1 MQHQPLLKITF
12 IQGLQEVV
20 LSEISTCT
28 PLKGKIFLIER
39 NDDSLFFNLGSGLA
53 DSTQDADT
61 YGSDTY
67 IESDF
72 ESEISAEIYVGLL
85 SLKSVVN
92 VFLVQRGEK
101 LHPLHINNHKSILG
115 DMIETVLLLE
125 KSRAEKNSAES
136 SVKKKSTPKAKSA
149 FKTFKLRCA
158 GSDSPEVQS
167 IQRYISETFKLQA
180 IDEFS
185 RASTNATTDTETSGP
200 NSGSNTGVDLD
211 MYIHKPDA
219 LWEVGVRLTPRPLSV
234 RDYKIEHIKGGI
246 NPTVA
251 YAMNTFAFSHMFS
264 QTKITPLQ
272 LDFSYLNICS
282 GSATL
287 LIEAYF
293 QMVRLQSAEAFAGV
307 SGHFLGFDI
316 DKKTNSQ
323 AIHNIQNA
331 GLIRDIQIKTADLLD
346 KPDFADKGR
355 KEDEKGEV
363 RGSAKFATFDIITS
377 DLPFGMQIGK
387 GDDLDKLYKTFV
399 EYTTEK
405 LKENGVLVVYT
416 TEADT
421 FGKALR
427 GSAFTIDKT
436 VSLKLTTSVG
446 SIIQPKIF
454 VCNKKAN

>member
-1 MQHQPLLKITF
+1 MEQLKITF

-20 LSEISTCT
+20 INEISKCDS
-28 PLKGKIFLIER
+28 LRGKIFLIER
-39 NDDSLFFNLGSGLA
+39 NDDSLFFNIGIGSEV
-53 DSTQDADT
+53 DT
-61 YGSDTY
+61 
-67 IESDF
+67 EEV
-72 ESEISAEIYVGLL
+72 ESENVEISIEIYAGLL
-85 SLKSVVN
+85 SLKSIVN

-115 DMIETVLLLE
+115 DMIETVLSLE
-125 KSRAEKNSAES
+125 KEHTI
-136 SVKKKSTPKAKSA
+136 KKSSKNKSKEKSD

-158 GSDSPEVQS
+158 GSDSSEVQS
-167 IQRYISETFKLQA
+167 IQRYVSETFKLNAVNA
-180 IDEFS
+180 INH
-185 RASTNATTDTETSGP
+185 ADTETSG
-200 NSGSNTGVDLD
+200 STTGVDLD

-251 YAMNTFAFSHMFS
+251 RAMNTFAFSQTIL
-264 QTKITPLQ
+264 QTKQKESPSLNQ
-272 LDFSYLNICS
+272 VNNNPRWADFSYLNICS

-287 LIEAYF
+287 LIEAH
-293 QMVRLQSAEAFAGV
+293 LQSTTTNTGM

-323 AIHNIQNA
+323 AIRNIQNA

-346 KPDFADKGR
+346 KPDFS
-355 KEDEKGEV
+355 DEG
-363 RGSAKFATFDIITS
+363 AKFDMFDVITS
-377 DLPFGMQIGK
+377 DLPFGMQVGK

-399 EYTTEK
+399 EYATEK
-405 LKENGVLVVYT
+405 LKEDGVLVVYT
-416 TEADT
+416 TEVET

-427 GSAFTIDKT
+427 GSALTIDKT
-436 VSLKLTTSVG
+436 ISLKLTTSVG

-454 VCNKKAN
+454 VCTKKEN

>member
-1 MQHQPLLKITF
+1 MEQLKITF
-12 IQGLQEVV
+12 IQGLQGVV
-20 LSEISTCT
+20 LDEISKCDA
-28 PLKGKIFLIER
+28 LRGKIFLIER
-39 NDDSLFFNLGSGLA
+39 NDDSLFFNFDMMSE
-53 DSTQDADT
+53 ADT
-61 YGSDTY
+61 EEV
-67 IESDF
+67 ESDIT
-72 ESEISAEIYVGLL
+72 EDTDEEISTIDVEIYAGLL

-115 DMIETVLLLE
+115 DMIETVLSLE
-125 KSRAEKNSAES
+125 KEK
-136 SVKKKSTPKAKSA
+136 SVSKEKSA

-180 IDEFS
+180 LQVT
-185 RASTNATTDTETSGP
+185 STAGSVINAEAANLSL
-200 NSGSNTGVDLD
+200 GVDLD
-211 MYIHKPDA
+211 MYIHRPDA

-251 YAMNTFAFSHMFS
+251 YTMNAFAFSHLLS
-264 QTKITPLQ
+264 HTPSPSSSHPLGQDTKVN
-272 LDFSYLNICS
+272 FSYLNICS

-287 LIEAYF
+287 LIEA
-293 QMVRLQSAEAFAGV
+293 RLQIASLQSTATSADI

-346 KPDFADKGR
+346 KPDFDDKGG
-355 KEDEKGEV
+355 KEVTQEGASEV
-363 RGSAKFATFDIITS
+363 KKESGKFDIITS
-377 DLPFGMQIGK
+377 DLPFGMQVGK
-387 GDDLDKLYKTFV
+387 NDDLDKLYKTFV
-399 EYTTEK
+399 EYSTDK
-405 LKENGVLVVYT
+405 LKEDGVLVVYT
-416 TEADT
+416 TEVDT

-454 VCNKKAN
+454 VCSRK

>member
-1 MQHQPLLKITF
+1 MEQLKITF
-12 IQGLQEVV
+12 ISGLQEVV
-20 LSEISTCT
+20 LGEISKCT
-28 PLKGKIFLIER
+28 PLKGKIFLSER
-39 NDDSLFFNLGSGLA
+39 NDDSLFFNFDMS
-53 DSTQDADT
+53 
-61 YGSDTY
+61 
-67 IESDF
+67 IESDID
-72 ESEISAEIYVGLL
+72 ENISDIGEEISTIDTEIYAGLL
-85 SLKSVVN
+85 SLKSVMN

-115 DMIETVLLLE
+115 DMVETVLRLE
-125 KSRAEKNSAES
+125 KEKMASKE
-136 SVKKKSTPKAKSA
+136 KSA

-180 IDEFS
+180 IQI
-185 RASTNATTDTETSGP
+185 AGT
-200 NSGSNTGVDLD
+200 NSGIASAEAGNLSLGVDLD
-211 MYIHKPDA
+211 MYIHRPDA

-251 YAMNTFAFSHMFS
+251 YAMNTMAFSHIL
-264 QTKITPLQ
+264 TRTPSLSSPHP
-272 LDFSYLNICS
+272 LDHNTHANLSYLNICS

-287 LIEAYF
+287 LIEA
-293 QMVRLQSAEAFAGV
+293 RLQFATADASM

-346 KPDFADKGR
+346 KPNFGNERAL
-355 KEDEKGEV
+355 
-363 RGSAKFATFDIITS
+363 FDVITS
-377 DLPFGMQIGK
+377 DLPFGMQVGK
-387 GDDLDKLYKTFV
+387 GDDLDKLYKTLV
-399 EYTTEK
+399 EYATEK
-405 LKENGVLVVYT
+405 LKEDGVLVVYT
-416 TEADT
+416 TEVET
-421 FGKALR
+421 LGKALR
-427 GSAFTIDKT
+427 GSAFTIEKA

-454 VCNKKAN
+454 VCSKKAD

>member
-1 MQHQPLLKITF
+1 MEQLKITF

-20 LSEISTCT
+20 LGEISKCV
-28 PLKGKIFLIER
+28 PLKGKIFLSER
-39 NDDSLFFNLGSGLA
+39 NDDSLFFNFDMS
-53 DSTQDADT
+53 
-61 YGSDTY
+61 
-67 IESDF
+67 IESDID
-72 ESEISAEIYVGLL
+72 ENISDIGEEISTIDAEIYAGLL
-85 SLKSVVN
+85 SLKSVMN

-101 LHPLHINNHKSILG
+101 LHPLQINNHKSILG
-115 DMIETVLLLE
+115 DMVETVLSLE
-125 KSRAEKNSAES
+125 KEKTASKE
-136 SVKKKSTPKAKSA
+136 KSA

-180 IDEFS
+180 GQI
-185 RASTNATTDTETSGP
+185 TGT
-200 NSGSNTGVDLD
+200 NSGTASVEAGNLSLGVDLD
-211 MYIHKPDA
+211 MYIHRPDA

-251 YAMNTFAFSHMFS
+251 YAMNTMAFSH
-264 QTKITPLQ
+264 TVTRTPSLSSLHP
-272 LDFSYLNICS
+272 LDHNTHANLSYLNICS

-287 LIEAYF
+287 LIEAH
-293 QMVRLQSAEAFAGV
+293 LQSATVDASM

-346 KPDFADKGR
+346 KPNFGNERAL
-355 KEDEKGEV
+355 
-363 RGSAKFATFDIITS
+363 FDVITS
-377 DLPFGMQIGK
+377 DLPFGMQVGK

-399 EYTTEK
+399 EYATEK
-405 LKENGVLVVYT
+405 LKEDGVLVVYT
-416 TEADT
+416 TEVET

-427 GSAFTIDKT
+427 GSAFIIEKT

-454 VCNKKAN
+454 VCSKKAD

>member
-1 MQHQPLLKITF
+1 MEQLKITF
-12 IQGLQEVV
+12 ISGLQEIV
-20 LSEISTCT
+20 LGEISKCT

-39 NDDSLFFNLGSGLA
+39 NDDSLFFNFDMSE
-53 DSTQDADT
+53 DSDADENI
-61 YGSDTY
+61 GD
-67 IESDF
+67 IGE
-72 ESEISAEIYVGLL
+72 EISTIDAEIYAGLL
-85 SLKSVVN
+85 SLKSVMN

-115 DMIETVLLLE
+115 DMIETVLRLE
-125 KSRAEKNSAES
+125 KEKYAPN
-136 SVKKKSTPKAKSA
+136 KKSA

-158 GSDSPEVQS
+158 GSDSPEAQA
-167 IQRYISETFKLQA
+167 IQKYISETFKLQA
-180 IDEFS
+180 VQTANTVSSVI
-185 RASTNATTDTETSGP
+185 NTEAGNLSL
-200 NSGSNTGVDLD
+200 GVDLD
-211 MYIHKPDA
+211 MYIHRPDA

-251 YAMNTFAFSHMFS
+251 YAMNVMAFLQSQSHS
-264 QTKITPLQ
+264 QTHSQ
-272 LDFSYLNICS
+272 SDFSYLNICS

-287 LIEAYF
+287 LIEA
-293 QMVRLQSAEAFAGV
+293 RLQSTTTDA
-307 SGHFLGFDI
+307 SMNGHFLGFDI

-323 AIHNIQNA
+323 AIRNIQNA

-346 KPDFADKGR
+346 KPDFG
-355 KEDEKGEV
+355 DEC
-363 RGSAKFATFDIITS
+363 AQFDVITS

-387 GDDLDKLYKTFV
+387 DEDLDKLYKTFV

-405 LKENGVLVVYT
+405 LKKDGVLVVYT
-416 TEADT
+416 TEIET

-436 VSLKLTTSVG
+436 ISLKLTTSVG

-454 VCNKKAN
+454 VCSKK

>member
-1 MQHQPLLKITF
+1 MEQLKITF
-12 IQGLQEVV
+12 ISGLQEIV
-20 LSEISTCT
+20 LGEISRCT

-39 NDDSLFFNLGSGLA
+39 NDDSLFFNIGVGSE
-53 DSTQDADT
+53 ADT
-61 YGSDTY
+61 
-67 IESDF
+67 EEV
-72 ESEISAEIYVGLL
+72 ESEKVEINIEIYKGLL
-85 SLKSVVN
+85 SLKSVMN

-115 DMIETVLLLE
+115 DMIETVLRLE
-125 KSRAEKNSAES
+125 KEYAQKIGSVSA
-136 SVKKKSTPKAKSA
+136 PKAKSA

-158 GSDSPEVQS
+158 GSDSPEAQA
-167 IQRYISETFKLQA
+167 IQKYISETFKLQA
-180 IDEFS
+180 VQTANTVSSVI
-185 RASTNATTDTETSGP
+185 NTEAGNLSL
-200 NSGSNTGVDLD
+200 GVDLD
-211 MYIHKPDA
+211 MYIHRPDA

-251 YAMNTFAFSHMFS
+251 YAMNVMAFLQSQSHS
-264 QTKITPLQ
+264 QTHSQ
-272 LDFSYLNICS
+272 SDFSYLNICS

-287 LIEAYF
+287 LIEA
-293 QMVRLQSAEAFAGV
+293 RLQSTTTDA
-307 SGHFLGFDI
+307 SMNGHFLGFDI

-323 AIHNIQNA
+323 AIRNIQNA

-346 KPDFADKGR
+346 KPDFG
-355 KEDEKGEV
+355 DEC
-363 RGSAKFATFDIITS
+363 AQFDVITS

-387 GDDLDKLYKTFV
+387 DEDLDKLYKTFV

-405 LKENGVLVVYT
+405 LKKDGVLVVYT
-416 TEADT
+416 TEIET

-436 VSLKLTTSVG
+436 ISLKLTTSVG

-454 VCNKKAN
+454 VCSKK

>member
-1 MQHQPLLKITF
+1 MDQIKITF

-20 LSEISTCT
+20 IDEISKCDS
-28 PLKGKIFLIER
+28 LRGKIFLIER
-39 NDDSLFFNLGSGLA
+39 NDDSLFFNIGVGSE
-53 DSTQDADT
+53 TDT
-61 YGSDTY
+61 
-67 IESDF
+67 EE
-72 ESEISAEIYVGLL
+72 ESENTEINIGTYTGLL

-115 DMIETVLLLE
+115 DMVETVLLLE
-125 KSRAEKNSAES
+125 KDHTEKSSEGSLLKRKSASQE
-136 SVKKKSTPKAKSA
+136 KSA

-167 IQRYISETFKLQA
+167 IQKYISETFRLQA
-180 IDEFS
+180 VNAVN
-185 RASTNATTDTETSGP
+185 RADTET
-200 NSGSNTGVDLD
+200 SGSNTGVDLD
-211 MYIHKPDA
+211 IYIHRPDA
-219 LWEVGVRLTPRPLSV
+219 IWEVGVRLTPRPLSV

-251 YAMNTFAFSHMFS
+251 YTMNTFAFLHMIL
-264 QTKITPLQ
+264 QTKPTNLMPLPSLNHVSNDAQ
-272 LDFSYLNICS
+272 RTDFSYLNICS

-287 LIEAYF
+287 LIEAY
-293 QMVRLQSAEAFAGV
+293 LQSRATNISM

-331 GLIRDIQIKTADLLD
+331 GLIRDIQIKTADLLE
-346 KPDFADKGR
+346 KPDFGN
-355 KEDEKGEV
+355 EGI
-363 RGSAKFATFDIITS
+363 KFDVITS
-377 DLPFGMQIGK
+377 DLPFGMQVGK

-399 EYTTEK
+399 EYATEK
-405 LKENGVLVVYT
+405 LKEDGVLVVYT
-416 TEADT
+416 TEVDT

-436 VSLKLTTSVG
+436 ASLKLTTSVG

-454 VCNKKAN
+454 VCSRK

>member
-1 MQHQPLLKITF
+1 MEQLKITF

-20 LSEISTCT
+20 IDEISKCDS
-28 PLKGKIFLIER
+28 LRGKIFLIER
-39 NDDSLFFNLGSGLA
+39 NDDSLFFNIGVGSEV
-53 DSTQDADT
+53 D
-61 YGSDTY
+61 
-67 IESDF
+67 IEEA
-72 ESEISAEIYVGLL
+72 ESENAEISIEIYAGLL

-115 DMIETVLLLE
+115 DMVETVLALE
-125 KSRAEKNSAES
+125 KEHAIKKVGKNTSKEKPTSKE
-136 SVKKKSTPKAKSA
+136 KSA

-158 GSDSPEVQS
+158 GSDSSEAQA
-167 IQRYISETFKLQA
+167 IQRYISETFKLQLVNTTTSTTMSTA
-180 IDEFS
+180 N
-185 RASTNATTDTETSGP
+185 RADTET
-200 NSGSNTGVDLD
+200 SGSNTGVDLD

-219 LWEVGVRLTPRPLSV
+219 LWEIGVRLTPRPLSV

-251 YAMNTFAFSHMFS
+251 YAMNTFAFSHILS
-264 QTKITPLQ
+264 QQSLQ
-272 LDFSYLNICS
+272 TSTSTLDRDAQTNLSYLNICS

-287 LIEAYF
+287 LIEA
-293 QMVRLQSAEAFAGV
+293 RLQSTATNTGM

-323 AIHNIQNA
+323 AIHNIQSA

-346 KPDFADKGR
+346 KPDFGNQTA
-355 KEDEKGEV
+355 KEVAQEGEQE
-363 RGSAKFATFDIITS
+363 GAKLAMFDIITS
-377 DLPFGMQIGK
+377 DLPFGMQVGK

-405 LKENGVLVVYT
+405 LKEDGVLVVYT
-416 TEADT
+416 TEVEI

-454 VCNKKAN
+454 VCSKKVD